1 MSNRRLRHVVITSA
15 GTVTSPVLPT
25 LGELSL
31 SASSFTLSATST
43 ANIIG
48 TTTGSSLTA
57 TGLPAGL
64 TLDSAARTL
73 SWNGVGTL
81 GSSSFL
87 LTESLVV
94 SGTTITRQTTIN
106 YSITVTLVALSLS
119 STSFVNGTSSSGT
132 IIGAKTGSTISGSGL
147 PTGFTINSAART
159 WAFDGTGGI
168 STGTLT
174 LIETLTGATNTPL
187 PTLIN
192 YTISAPATIT
202 TPVLTQTSTA
212 GSAPFLFDAVF
223 NLANTFAGYTF
234 RVQTASGTGGDF
246 TSPTQDILHTLTESE
261 ITSGSVDISSDGFLS
276 PSGGFSLRAR
286 IERDDGV
293 TSAWSN
299 TLTDTI
305 VSSVAKWTPT
315 TGNKKNSGVNVTGGN
330 LTATG
335 VLGRG
340 SFGTVAATI
349 ATAQTKFQFS
359 FTVVA
364 GPDANQNL
372 VGLYDETAITNVS
385 AVAPGWNTA
394 GIGLNFNV
402 GSTALGF
409 FANSGGAAQT
419 TTLGSA
425 VAVGDEFTIE
435 ADISGSAGSHVI
447 KAYRGSSNTPVLTW
461 TGLTLTGFKTAY
473 FSVKDGVGVTA
484 NFGASTFTHPLNS
497 GFNFYG

>member
-1 MSNRRLRHVVITSA
+1 MRTRPRFQRGSVSPIVATTS
-15 GTVTSPVLPT
+15 VVLPT
-25 LGELSL
+25 LAELSL
-31 SASSFTLSATST
+31 SATSFTLAVTST
-43 ANIIG
+43 ANISG
-48 TTTGSSLTA
+48 TTTGSTLSA

-73 SWNGVGTL
+73 SWSGVGTL

-119 STSFVNGTSSSGT
+119 ATSFVNGTSSSGT
-132 IIGAKTGSTISGSGL
+132 IIGAKTGSTITGSGL

-174 LIETLTGATNTPL
+174 LIETLAGATNTPL

-212 GSAPFLFDAVF
+212 G
-223 NLANTFAGYTF
+223 
-234 RVQTASGTGGDF
+234 
-246 TSPTQDILHTLTESE
+246 
-261 ITSGSVDISSDGFLS
+261 
-276 PSGGFSLRAR
+276 
-286 IERDDGV
+286 
-293 TSAWSN
+293 
-299 TLTDTI
+299 
-305 VSSVAKWTPT
+305 
-315 TGNKKNSGVNVTGGN
+315 
-330 LTATG
+330 
-335 VLGRG
+335 
-340 SFGTVAATI
+340 
-349 ATAQTKFQFS
+349 TAQTKFQFS
-359 FTVVA
+359 FTVAA
-364 GPDANQNL
+364 GPDGSQNL
-372 VGLYDETAITNVS
+372 VGLYSETAVTNVS
-385 AVAPGWNTA
+385 AVAPGWSDSN

-402 GSTALGF
+402 GSASLGF
-409 FANSGGAAQT
+409 YKNGGTPAAT
-419 TTLGSA
+419 TTLGSV

-435 ADISGSAGSHVI
+435 VDISGSAGSHVI
-447 KAYRGSSNTPVLTW
+447 KCYRGSSNTPVLSTN
-461 TGLTLTGFKTAY
+461 TQTLTGFLTAY

-497 GFNFYG
+497 GFNIYG

>member
-1 MSNRRLRHVVITSA
+1 VNILDWLWRLLGMSNRRLRHVVITSA

-73 SWNGVGTL
+73 SWSGVGTL

-119 STSFVNGTSSSGT
+119 ATSFVNGTASSGT
-132 IIGAKTGSTISGSGL
+132 IIGAKTGSTITGSGL

-174 LIETLTGATNTPL
+174 LIETLAGATNTPL

-212 GSAPFLFDAVF
+212 GTAPFLFDATF
-223 NLANTFAGYTF
+223 DLANTFAGYTL
-234 RVQTASGTGGDF
+234 RVQTAAGTGGDF

-261 ITSGSVDISSDGFLS
+261 ITSGSVDISSDGFEN

-293 TSAWSN
+293 SSAWSN

-305 VSSVAKWTPT
+305 VSAT
-315 TGNKKNSGVNVTGGN
+315 TIWAHSTGTDFPGTIKFTVNSPY

-335 VLGRG
+335 VNGRG
-340 SFGTVAATI
+340 AYAYLRVNQAATVNLWQAELTI
-349 ATAQTKFQFS
+349 NKIGGNIRIGADNGALDFSTLPGFPAGATNNNGWYITGG
-359 FTVVA
+359 TA
-364 GPDANQNL
+364 GTDFLTNS
-372 VGLYDETAITNVS
+372 VGAGTETAVTNGVLATGDILTIVGNKS
-385 AVAPGWNTA
+385 TGQVRIWRTRSGTTVQLGGSGHVFA
-394 GIGLNFNV
+394 G
-402 GSTALGF
+402 
-409 FANSGGAAQT
+409 
-419 TTLGSA
+419 
-425 VAVGDEFTIE
+425 
-435 ADISGSAGSHVI
+435 
-447 KAYRGSSNTPVLTW
+447 R
-461 TGLTLTGFKTAY
+461 
-473 FSVKDGVGVTA
+473 VTA
-484 NFGASTFTHPLNS
+484 NYGGSTFAHTLNS
-497 GFNFYG
+497 GFSMYG